1 MGLHLNGPGWLED
14 EISILGWMAYFQG
27 RTAASFRGCSSKMPF
42 ESQSLQVPNL
52 LMPSL
57 YGKKPSKSKYRNPL
71 IQDHPIQTSHFVL
84 SAGRV

>member
-1 MGLHLNGPGWLED
+1 
-14 EISILGWMAYFQG
+14 
-27 RTAASFRGCSSKMPF
+27 MPF

-57 YGKKPSKSKYRNPL
+57 YGTYPASPSIGNPL

-84 SAGRV
+84 SAGRVEMMLNRLLAPFESHQKQGKTPGGVN